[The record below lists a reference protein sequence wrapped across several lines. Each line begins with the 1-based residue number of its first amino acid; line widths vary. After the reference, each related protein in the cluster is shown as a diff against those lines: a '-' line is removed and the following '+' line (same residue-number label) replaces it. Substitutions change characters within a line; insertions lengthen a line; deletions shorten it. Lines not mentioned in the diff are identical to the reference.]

1 VKRQEIEILQ
11 LDQEALK
18 QQVNDIIKNK
28 RLAWLIVEK
37 WLNLNNKVL
46 QDSEQAEKEFQ
57 EALNEANMI
66 KRINRELGVL

>member
-1 VKRQEIEILQ
+1 MKRQEIEILQ